1 MKSLAFALLFLLVLF
16 SQNSFAKN
24 IAVVATGGTIVG
36 AGESAVGS
44 KYASAKIDI
53 NQVIKTIPNLD
64 AIADV
69 HAEQLMQVAS
79 QDIGNCDLLKIAKRV
94 NELLAK
100 RSVHGVVVTHGTDSM
115 EETAYFLNLVVKS
128 KKPVILVGAMR
139 PSTSLSSDGSLN
151 LFNAVALAS
160 SDAAYDKGVLVM
172 MQDKIFAARDVTKAS
187 TINVAA
193 FEATNSGA
201 IGYVN
206 YGKVEIYY
214 SSLRAHTSKT
224 EFNVKKLESLPKA
237 DIIYSHSSFD
247 SSVVDYLVESG
258 SKAIIVAGVGDGNV
272 NKSTLEALSKA
283 AKSGV
288 IVVRSARTGSGA
300 VIANSEIN
308 DDELGF
314 VVADNLSA
322 QKARIL
328 TILAL
333 TKTSD
338 VKKIQK
344 MFERY

>member
-1 MKSLAFALLFLLVLF
+1 MKLLTAALISFFILL

-24 IAVVATGGTIVG
+24 IAIVATGGTIVG

-44 KYASAKIDI
+44 KYAAAKIDI

-64 AIADV
+64 AIAEV
-69 HAEQLMQVAS
+69 QAEQLMQVAS
-79 QDIGNCDLLKIAKRV
+79 QDIGNCDLLKIAKKV
-94 NELLAK
+94 NDLLAK
-100 RSVHGVVVTHGTDSM
+100 RSVHGVVVTHGTDSI

-128 KKPVILVGAMR
+128 KKPVVLVGSMR

-160 SDAAYDKGVLVM
+160 SEAAYNKGVLVM

-193 FEATNSGA
+193 FDATNSGA

-214 SSLRAHTSKT
+214 SSLRAHTSQT
-224 EFNVKKLESLPKA
+224 EFNVKKLNSLPKS
-237 DIIYSHSSFD
+237 DIIYSHDNFD
-247 SSVVDYLVESG
+247 SGVVDYLVASG

-272 NKSTLEALSKA
+272 NKSTLEALTKA
-283 AKSGV
+283 SRSGV
-288 IVVRSARTGSGA
+288 IVVRSSRAGSGA

-314 VVADNLSA
+314 VVADNLSP

-328 TILAL
+328 ASLAL

-338 VKKIQK
+338 IKKIQK

>member
-1 MKSLAFALLFLLVLF
+1 MKLITAAFFSGFLLF
-16 SQNSFAKN
+16 SQNIFAKN
-24 IAVVATGGTIVG
+24 IVVVATGGTIVG

-44 KYASAKIDI
+44 KYAAAQIDI
-53 NQVIKTIPNLD
+53 SQVIKTIPNLD
-64 AIADV
+64 KIAEV
-69 HAEQLMQVAS
+69 RAEQLMQVAS
-79 QDIGNCDLLKIAKRV
+79 QDIESSDLLRIAKRV

-100 RSVHGVVVTHGTDSM
+100 KSVHGVVVTHGTDSM

-128 KKPVILVGAMR
+128 KKPVVLVGAMR

-160 SDAAYDKGVLVM
+160 SELAYGQGVLVM

-193 FEATNSGA
+193 FDASNSGA

-214 SSLRAHTSKT
+214 SSLRVHTFKT
-224 EFNVKKLESLPKA
+224 EFNIKKIESLPKS
-237 DIIYSHSSFD
+237 DVIYAHGNFD
-247 SSVVDYLVESG
+247 AGVVDYLVSSG

-272 NKSTLEALSKA
+272 NKATLEALTNA

-288 IVVRSARTGSGA
+288 IVVRSSRTGSGA

-328 TILAL
+328 TALAL

>member
-1 MKSLAFALLFLLVLF
+1 MKLLTSTLLFLLIIF

-24 IAVVATGGTIVG
+24 IVIVATGGTIVG

-44 KYASAKIDI
+44 KYAAAKIDI
-53 NQVIKTIPNLD
+53 NQVIKTIPNLET
-64 AIADV
+64 IADV
-69 HAEQLMQVAS
+69 RAEQVMQVAS
-79 QDIGNCDLLKIAKRV
+79 QDIGNCDLLKVAKRV

-100 RSVHGVVVTHGTDSM
+100 RSVYGVVVTHGTDLM

-128 KKPVILVGAMR
+128 KKPVVLVGAMR

-160 SDAAYDKGVLVM
+160 SDAAYNKGVLVM

-193 FEATNSGA
+193 FDATNSGA

-214 SSLRAHTSKT
+214 SSLRAHTTET
-224 EFNVKKLESLPKA
+224 EFNAKKLKSLPKS
-237 DIIYSHSSFD
+237 DIIYSHSNFD
-247 SSVVDYLVESG
+247 SSVVDYLITSG

-272 NKSTLEALSKA
+272 NKSTLESLSKA
-283 AKSGV
+283 ARSGV
-288 IVVRSARTGSGA
+288 VVVRSSRTGSGA

-308 DDELGF
+308 DMELGF
-314 VVADNLSA
+314 VVADNLSP

-328 TILAL
+328 TALAL

-338 VKKIQK
+338 IKKIQK